1 MKKNLTKS
9 IILMI
14 IMVMAIVTLTGCS
27 ALPQI
32 SDGTAKDE
40 LEGLTVVTADEDMEG
55 YTKCE
60 AMEGVEF
67 YYPSNYKSV
76 GKAEQPMYMD
86 PDILGA
92 SVNIVSEKFPS
103 AYTFEGYIEASI
115 IGIKQQ
121 MTIKDDEV
129 KTEYINLNGRKA
141 AKLSYTATSQDQ
153 TMIITQMA
161 IVKDSKVYILTVGG
175 LEKDAESIQPKMDKI
190 IKSFK

>member
-14 IMVMAIVTLTGCS
+14 IMVMTIITLTGCS
-27 ALPQI
+27 ALPKT

-76 GKAEQPMYMD
+76 GKATQPMYMD
-86 PDILGA
+86 PDIPGA
-92 SVNIVSEKFPS
+92 SVNIVSEEFPTKF
-103 AYTFEGYIEASI
+103 TFEGYIDASI

-121 MTIKDDEV
+121 MTIKDNEV
-129 KTEYINLNGRKA
+129 KTDYINLNGRKA
-141 AKLSYTATSQDQ
+141 AKLTYTATSKGQ
-153 TMIITQMA
+153 TMTITQMA

-175 LEKDAESIQPKMDKI
+175 LEKDTESLQPKKDKI

>member
-14 IMVMAIVTLTGCS
+14 IMVMAVVTLTGCS
-27 ALPQI
+27 ALPKTG
-32 SDGTAKDE
+32 DGTTKDE
-40 LEGLTVVTADEDMEG
+40 LEGLTVLTADENMEG

-76 GKAEQPMYMD
+76 GKATQPMYMD
-86 PDILGA
+86 PDIAGA

-115 IGIKQQ
+115 IGIKDQ
-121 MTIKDDEV
+121 MTIKDDDV
-129 KTEYINLNGRKA
+129 KTEYVNLNGRKA
-141 AKLSYTATSQDQ
+141 AKLSYTATSQNQ
-153 TMIITQMA
+153 TMTITQMA

-175 LEKDAESIQPKMDKI
+175 LEKDAESLQPKMEKI
-190 IKSFK
+190 INSFK

>member
-55 YTKCE
+55 YTKFE

-67 YYPSNYKSV
+67 YYPSNYVSV

-86 PDILGA
+86 PDIPGA
-92 SVNIVSEKFPS
+92 SVNIVSEEFPTRF
-103 AYTFEGYIEASI
+103 TFEGYIEASI

-161 IVKDSKVYILTVGG
+161 IVKDSKVYILTIGG

>member
-27 ALPQI
+27 ALPNAEKT
-32 SDGTAKDE
+32 SKDE
-40 LEGLTVVTADEDMEG
+40 LEGLTVVTADENMEG

-76 GKAEQPMYMD
+76 GKATQPMYMD
-86 PDILGA
+86 PDIAGA
-92 SVNIVSEKFPS
+92 SVNIVSEAFPS
-103 AYTFEGYIEASI
+103 RYTFEGYIEASI

-121 MTIKDDEV
+121 MTIKDNEV

-141 AKLSYTATSQDQ
+141 AKLSYTATSQGQ
-153 TMIITQMA
+153 TMTITQMA

-175 LEKDAESIQPKMDKI
+175 LEKDAESLQPKMENI
-190 IKSFK
+190 INSFK

>member
-14 IMVMAIVTLTGCS
+14 IMVMAVVTLTGCS
-27 ALPQI
+27 ALPNAEEP
-32 SDGTAKDE
+32 TKDE
-40 LEGLTVVTADEDMEG
+40 LEGLTAYVADEDMEG

-76 GKAEQPMYMD
+76 GKETQPMFMD
-86 PDILGA
+86 PDIAGA
-92 SVNIVSEKFPS
+92 SVNIVSETFP
-103 AYTFEGYIEASI
+103 ARFTFEGYIEASI

-129 KTEYINLNGRKA
+129 KTEYINLNGTKA
-141 AKLSYTATSQDQ
+141 AKLSYVATSQGQ
-153 TMIITQMA
+153 TMTITQVA
-161 IVKDSKVYILTVGG
+161 IVKESKVYILTIGG
-175 LEKDAESIQPKMDKI
+175 LEKDAESLQPKMDKM